1 MAFLSQVSR
10 LFAPHPPAV
19 SIEIAADRVTGV
31 ALGRGRGAAVAAVV
45 TEPIPEGALVP
56 AANASNVLDGA
67 AVTDAVKQVLRQ
79 LPGNPTRVGLVVPD
93 SAAKVSLLTFEQVPT
108 KTADLDQLV
117 RWQARKAAPFR
128 IEDTQVTYSASVA
141 LADGGREF
149 VVNLMRRDIVE
160 EYERVCLDAG
170 GHPGVVDLAS
180 FSQLN
185 AILSEGTGGEEDW
198 LLIHVAQGYSTVAVV
213 RQGLVIL
220 FRNRPAEA
228 DSNLADLVHQTTM
241 YYEDRLA
248 GAGFARVF
256 LAASAA
262 NTSVES
268 ASALRDS
275 LESRLGVT
283 VNPIRLARGNESVSG
298 VGTHPDLLAAPL
310 GLLLREHSVSEK
322 QV

>member
-1 MAFLSQVSR
+1 MPFLPQVSR
-10 LFAPHPPAV
+10 MFAPRPPAV
-19 SIEIAADRVTGV
+19 SIEVAADRVTGV
-31 ALGRGRGAAVAAVV
+31 SLGRGRNAALAAVV
-45 TEPIPEGALVP
+45 TEALSGGAVVP
-56 AANASNVLDGA
+56 AANASNILDGPAVTA
-67 AVTDAVKQVLRQ
+67 AVQKVLRQ
-79 LPGNPTRVGLVVPD
+79 LPGNPTRFGLVVPD
-93 SAAKVSLLTFEQVPT
+93 SAAKVSLLAFEHVPA
-108 KTADLDQLV
+108 KAADLDQLV
-117 RWQARKAAPFR
+117 RWKARKTAPFR

-149 VVNLMRRDIVE
+149 VVCLMRRDIVE
-160 EYERVCLDAG
+160 EYERVCIDAG
-170 GHPGVVDLAS
+170 GHAGVVDLAS

-185 AILSEGTGGEEDW
+185 AILAEGTGGDEDW

-228 DSNLADLVHQTTM
+228 DSSLADLVHQTTM

-262 NTSVES
+262 NSSSES

-283 VNPIRLARGNESVSG
+283 VNPIRLARANESGSG
-298 VGTHPDLLAAPL
+298 SGTHPDLLAAPL

>member
-1 MAFLSQVSR
+1 MAFLPQVSR
-10 LFAPHPPAV
+10 LFAPRPPAV
-19 SIEIAADRVTGV
+19 SIEVAADRVTGV
-31 ALGRGRGAAVAAVV
+31 ALGRGRDAAVTSVV
-45 TEPIPEGALVP
+45 TESLEAGAVVP

-67 AVTDAVKQVLRQ
+67 AVTTAIKKVLRQ

-93 SAAKVSLLTFEQVPT
+93 SAAKVSLLTFEHVPA
-108 KTADLDQLV
+108 KAADLDQLV
-117 RWQARKAAPFR
+117 RWQARKTAPFR

-149 VVNLMRRDIVE
+149 VVCLMRRDIVE
-160 EYERVCLDAG
+160 EYERVCVDAG

-185 AILSEGTGGEEDW
+185 AILSEGTGGDEDW

-213 RQGLVIL
+213 RQGLIIL

-248 GAGFARVF
+248 GAGFRRVF
-256 LAASAA
+256 LAATAA
-262 NTSVES
+262 N
-268 ASALRDS
+268 ASSEGAAELRDS
-275 LESRLGVT
+275 LESRLGVS
-283 VNPIRLARGNESVSG
+283 VNPIRLARGNQSG
-298 VGTHPDLLAAPL
+298 NGGGTHADLLAAPL